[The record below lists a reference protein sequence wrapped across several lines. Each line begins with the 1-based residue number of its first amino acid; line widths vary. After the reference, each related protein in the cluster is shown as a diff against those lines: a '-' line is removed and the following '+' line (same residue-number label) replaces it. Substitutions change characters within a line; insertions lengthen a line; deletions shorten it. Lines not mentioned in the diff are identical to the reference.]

1 MSVIT
6 SNRIRLLSL
15 TLGASLG
22 VGLLYLFVSGQQ
34 DSIKFEELAL
44 GAETK
49 LALAHVDS
57 IPIHCRDLDD
67 AQHCLDGYRTSGQGW
82 DVVLWLGNSQVHA
95 INQIKPGDETAAP
108 ELHHELQD
116 KDVYFLTFSQ
126 PNANLQE
133 HYVLF
138 HYLLDQLPL
147 RSLVLPV
154 VFDDMRNTGIRSS
167 LTDVMSEPAVIE
179 RLGDTQIG
187 RRQLADHGDQ
197 DTAGNDMAALDDT
210 IQEKSE
216 KYLNQKLSEVW
227 PVWAARPDLRGELF
241 LYLYQLRNWMLGI
254 NPSSTRKMLPGRYAL
269 NKQALEAILDEARWR
284 SIDVL
289 VYIVPLRSD
298 VKVPYDLG
306 EYQSF
311 KDEIQDIALAKGA
324 RFANLETLVPAN
336 LWGTKD
342 ETTAGGGQELDFMH
356 FQAGGHRLL
365 AGALYRELMVHWGED
380 GDYPQ

>member
-1 MSVIT
+1 MPVIT
-6 SNRIRLLSL
+6 SDRITWLSL
-15 TLGASLG
+15 ALGISLG
-22 VGLLYLFVSGQQ
+22 ISLLYLFVSGRQ
-34 DSIKFEELAL
+34 DSIRFEELAL
-44 GAETK
+44 GAETT
-49 LALAHVDS
+49 LALAHVDG
-57 IPIHCRDLDD
+57 IPIHCRDLND
-67 AQHCLDGYRTSGQGW
+67 AEHCLDGYRTSGQGR

-108 ELHHELQD
+108 VLHHDLQD

-138 HYLLDQLPL
+138 HYLLDLLPL

-154 VFDDMRNTGIRSS
+154 VFDDMRNTGIRTS
-167 LTDVMSEPAVIE
+167 LIGVMSEPAVNK
-179 RLGDTQIG
+179 RLGMTQIG

-227 PVWAARPDLRGELF
+227 PVWATRPDLRGKLF
-241 LYLYQLRNWMLGI
+241 LYLYQFRNWVLRI

-269 NKQALEAILDEARWR
+269 NKQALEAILDEARR
-284 SIDVL
+284 RNIDVL

-298 VKVPYDLG
+298 VKVPYDLE

-311 KDEIQDIALAKGA
+311 KEEIQDIALEKGV
-324 RFANLETLVPAN
+324 RFANLETVVPAN
-336 LWGTKD
+336 LWGTSD
-342 ETTAGGGQELDFMH
+342 GGGQILDFMH
-356 FQAGGHRLL
+356 FQAGGHKLL
-365 AGALYRELMVHWGED
+365 AGALYKELMALWDEE
-380 GDYPQ
+380 YPQ